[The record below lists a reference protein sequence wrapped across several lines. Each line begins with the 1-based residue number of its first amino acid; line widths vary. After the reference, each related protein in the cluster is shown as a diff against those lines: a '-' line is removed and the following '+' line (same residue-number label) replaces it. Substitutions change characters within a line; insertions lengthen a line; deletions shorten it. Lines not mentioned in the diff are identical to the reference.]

1 MATWQ
6 ATVCTRVLGNGV
18 PSAWNKER
26 DSRTR
31 HPPPR
36 GAAPPGVS
44 RIAKLM
50 GNPRIPSPERE
61 SDRSMPRTLLPSQL
75 VSLFRSVCCSAIQL
89 PTDPAHVE
97 IMEPTTWKNREIP
110 RFKRESVLRTR
121 NFFSFRSET
130 HLFLRFMVIGILA
143 LWLSFRGDWKRLES
157 FRGFWDPESFD
168 EGYVCQN
175 SLWMAIPR
183 NF

>member
-1 MATWQ
+1 MYPTESA
-6 ATVCTRVLGNGV
+6 ASGAGDSRLRPSPLLRVAVTLLVLQCAVDYCLAASVPTSAKQDTNMVDQYLNKKYKLDSSENFEEIMKALGNGV

-36 GAAPPGVS
+36 GAAPPRVA

-50 GNPRIPSPERE
+50 GNPRIPSPERG
-61 SDRSMPRTLLPSQL
+61 SDRSMPRTLPPLQL

-97 IMEPTTWKNREIP
+97 IMEPTAGKNREKP
-110 RFKRESVLRTR
+110 RFKRNR
-121 NFFSFRSET
+121 
-130 HLFLRFMVIGILA
+130 
-143 LWLSFRGDWKRLES
+143 
-157 FRGFWDPESFD
+157 
-168 EGYVCQN
+168 C
-175 SLWMAIPR
+175 
-183 NF
+183 